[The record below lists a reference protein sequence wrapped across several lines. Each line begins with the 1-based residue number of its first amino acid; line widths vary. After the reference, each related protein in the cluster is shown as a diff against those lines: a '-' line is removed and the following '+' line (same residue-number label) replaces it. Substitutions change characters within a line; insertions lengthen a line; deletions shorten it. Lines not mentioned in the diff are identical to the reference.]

1 MTKRLQTANRARN
14 DGRKADAFC
23 IPQLFI
29 KATANPKFYLTE
41 CLELGEAEFLLALR
55 DVVEARGGIAELA
68 RTAHLNRE
76 SLYRLLSRK
85 GNPTLSSLNTIL
97 SALGIELH
105 FAPKAEAA

>member
-1 MTKRLQTANRARN
+1 MKTDDYRAKLLQRL
-14 DGRKADAFC
+14 
-23 IPQLFI
+23 
-29 KATANPKFYLTE
+29 ANPDYAADYLTE